1 MVDEEGNVVID
12 SILEDDMGDQEN
24 QKTKAKV
31 ALNVLGGH
39 VHCV

>member
-1 MVDEEGNVVID
+1 MVDQKGNVVID
-12 SILEDDMGDQEN
+12 NISADDMGDQEN
-24 QKTKAKV
+24 QKTEAKV